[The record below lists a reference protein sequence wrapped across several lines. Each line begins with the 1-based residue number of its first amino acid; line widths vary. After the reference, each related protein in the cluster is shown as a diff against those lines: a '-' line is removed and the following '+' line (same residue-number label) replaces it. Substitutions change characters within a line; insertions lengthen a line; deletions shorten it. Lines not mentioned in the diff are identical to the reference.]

1 VAFLLAGGTGFSV
14 DAVVFPQQV
23 DLPPVRDVVI
33 KSVVAQVVAEQVQVV
48 GMPAE
53 PRDGFFEF
61 LVQSFDPERARSRPR
76 AASLS
81 SACSGWRTQGPSAC
95 SKSFPMTA
103 DRYRNEDH
111 RVLRSDHKRHAE
123 PHYLSGS

>member
-1 VAFLLAGGTGFSV
+1 M

-61 LVQSFDPERARSRPR
+61 LVRSFDPERAQAPAGGVAVERVQRMAHAGAVGVLEVFSHDRGPLPERRPPR
-76 AASLS
+76 AA
-81 SACSGWRTQGPSAC
+81 
-95 SKSFPMTA
+95 
-103 DRYRNEDH
+103 
-111 RVLRSDHKRHAE
+111 LRS
-123 PHYLSGS
+123 